1 ICEVLNPTNCDTADA
16 VFTITAAP
24 IDAVADTYGPIN
36 GYTGA
41 TTASVLANDTLNGVV
56 VTPSEITLTGVTV
69 PTGFT
74 LNADGTISVASGTP
88 AGTYTVTYSI
98 CEVLNPTNCDTADA
112 VFTVVPPVINAVND
126 DYSSTLFNGVVG
138 GIAGDIT
145 LNDTLNGSP
154 VLDTEITITLLDND
168 GISGLTIDVNGSI
181 FIPAGTPAG
190 SYLIQYQ
197 ICEIL
202 NTTNCDVATVAI
214 VIGNCLDFPIN
225 DCDGDGVTNGQ
236 EAIDGTDPSN
246 PCDLVALSQDTT
258 PNLTWLQGDCDGD
271 GVSNGQEII
280 DGTNPIDSC
289 DYQINHVLLPQ
300 GGLWLDA
307 DCDGD
312 GVTNGQEV
320 IDGTDTLNPCE
331 SIEENVTLP
340 QSEEFLD
347 SDCDGDGLTNGE
359 EIGNNPNIPNDAN
372 GNGIP
377 DYLEINNHSVS
388 EDELEIFNLV
398 TPNGDGDN
406 DVFVIRNIELYP
418 NNSVEIYNRWGVL
431 VYETKGYG
439 QNQKYFRGVSE
450 GRVTI
455 NQASELSVGTYF
467 YIVKYVNNQG
477 DQKERSGYLYINR

>member
-1 ICEVLNPTNCDTADA
+1 VAD
-16 VFTITAAP
+16 VTEPITAGVDCDGDGVLDVTEVANGTDP
-24 IDAVADTYGPIN
+24 NNPCDYNVADVTEPI
-36 GYTGA
+36 
-41 TTASVLANDTLNGVV
+41 TAGV
-56 VTPSEITLTGVTV
+56 
-69 PTGFT
+69 
-74 LNADGTISVASGTP
+74 
-88 AGTYTVTYSI
+88 
-98 CEVLNPTNCDTADA
+98 
-112 VFTVVPPVINAVND
+112 
-126 DYSSTLFNGVVG
+126 
-138 GIAGDIT
+138 
-145 LNDTLNGSP
+145 
-154 VLDTEITITLLDND
+154 
-168 GISGLTIDVNGSI
+168 
-181 FIPAGTPAG
+181 
-190 SYLIQYQ
+190 
-197 ICEIL
+197 
-202 NTTNCDVATVAI
+202 
-214 VIGNCLDFPIN
+214 